1 MPIPESVNLAEQIDI
16 TATVDDNHVL
26 TVSKVFYKATVNEP
40 RSVTIQVSDK
50 ESLIKCR
57 LGAVLK
63 IEIGRGGGVHN
74 LNFEGIIKII
84 KPGNQ
89 THSIVALDRIT
100 FLATSEFN
108 EFKES
113 DIIGQDLYFLIKD
126 AADYRDINVRETL
139 LGSSIKATKEMG
151 LAGLQKRKDFID
163 KCIEFMVASFD
174 DDFHES
180 TDFVRYNYAIRSGNK
195 FDIYLAD
202 HKNTS
207 NQAVLKISED
217 NANITGEGIV
227 AQIDTTRLV
236 NSITAQSKSDAN
248 IFKSLSNEDSIKQF
262 GPSSALITLD
272 TVNRGVLENT
282 AYEVLQSFL
291 KPTFNYAITM
301 HNVEWVGLGDLV
313 QLDVPVLEKDV
324 ILPVV
329 AYETEIGDTLVTKL
343 TLGEPEL
350 NLKDFVRQLQL

>member
-16 TATVDDNHVL
+16 VATVDDNQVL
-26 TVSKVFYKATVNEP
+26 TVSKVLYKATVNEP

-50 ESLIKCR
+50 ESLMKCR

-63 IEIGRGGGVHN
+63 IEIGRGGGIHN

-100 FLATSEFN
+100 SLATSEFVN
-108 EFKES
+108 YKES
-113 DIIGQDLYFLIKD
+113 DILGQDLYFLIKD
-126 AADYRDINVRETL
+126 AADYRDVNVSSTL
-139 LGSSIKATKEMG
+139 LGSTVKATKSMN

-163 KCIEFMVASFD
+163 KCIEFLVVSFD
-174 DDFHES
+174 DEFHS
-180 TDFVRYNYAIRSGNK
+180 NTDFLRYRYAIRSGNK
-195 FDIYLAD
+195 FEIYLAD
-202 HKNTS
+202 FKHNGA
-207 NQAVLKISED
+207 QAVLKISED
-217 NANITGEGIV
+217 DANITGEGIV
-227 AQIDTTRLV
+227 AQIDTTRLF
-236 NSITAQSKSDAN
+236 NSVTVQSKSDGS
-248 IFKSLSNEDSIKQF
+248 IFKTVSNENSIQQY
-262 GPSSALITLD
+262 GPSSTLVTID
-272 TVNRGVLENT
+272 STNLGILENT
-282 AYEVLQSFL
+282 AYEILQSFST
-291 KPTFNYAITM
+291 PTVSYAITM
-301 HNVEWVGLGDLV
+301 HNAEWIGLGDLV
-313 QLDVPVLEKDV
+313 RLDVPMLEKDV